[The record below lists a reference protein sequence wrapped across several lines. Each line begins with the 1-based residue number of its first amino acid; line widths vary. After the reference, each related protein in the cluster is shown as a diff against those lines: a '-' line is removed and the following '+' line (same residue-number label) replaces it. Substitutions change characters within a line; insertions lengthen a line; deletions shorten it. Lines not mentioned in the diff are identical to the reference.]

1 MNIKGCHIAFLTILC
16 WFTCSLQIA
25 RAQHHDFDFYDGK
38 VSINVSSSFNIPFND
53 SLTGARV
60 QEFYQTADQAEYH
73 DLVNNLL
80 EYKDKQH
87 LNDWVYYQLVRRTAQ
102 QIAPKA
108 DNYARYTLY
117 KWFLMCKSGYD
128 ARLAVGNNQIVFFIQ
143 NNEDISDIPFFEIDG
158 KKYTC
163 LNFHDYGKL
172 FQRADSYIPVK
183 IKVPEATNDFS
194 YKITKLPDF
203 VPANY
208 IEKQIA
214 FNDGHK
220 AYHFNVKLNND
231 ISDLFKNYPGVDFET
246 YFNIPLSK
254 ETYQSLVPA
263 LKENLREKNEK
274 EGVDYLMRFTRYA
287 FLYENDE
294 DNFGTEKRL
303 SPEQT
308 LLNKYSDC
316 DDRVALFFYLVKEIY
331 NLPMITLLYPTHI
344 TMAVQFEQPIG
355 DAILYNGKYYS
366 VCEPTPQAQSL
377 AIGQLS
383 DELKKQSY
391 QIVYHYE
398 PR

>member
-25 RAQHHDFDFYDGK
+25 RAQYHDFDFYDGK

-102 QIAPKA
+102 QIAPKE

-172 FQRADSYIPVK
+172 FQRADTYIPVK

-194 YKITKLPDF
+194 YK
-203 VPANY
+203 
-208 IEKQIA
+208 
-214 FNDGHK
+214 
-220 AYHFNVKLNND
+220 
-231 ISDLFKNYPGVDFET
+231 
-246 YFNIPLSK
+246 
-254 ETYQSLVPA
+254 
-263 LKENLREKNEK
+263 
-274 EGVDYLMRFTRYA
+274 
-287 FLYENDE
+287 
-294 DNFGTEKRL
+294 
-303 SPEQT
+303 
-308 LLNKYSDC
+308 
-316 DDRVALFFYLVKEIY
+316 
-331 NLPMITLLYPTHI
+331 
-344 TMAVQFEQPIG
+344 
-355 DAILYNGKYYS
+355 
-366 VCEPTPQAQSL
+366 
-377 AIGQLS
+377 
-383 DELKKQSY
+383 
-391 QIVYHYE
+391 
-398 PR
+398 